1 MREDPGFS
9 TGFRQQGGGPGGT
22 KITEDCM
29 KTKELGFLRVPNR
42 EGFGGGT
49 TLFQNFGVGD
59 TADRGGSPHPP
70 VGKTL

>member
-42 EGFGGGT
+42 EGFGGGGQ
-49 TLFQNFGVGD
+49 LFFKILGLGTRPTGGD
-59 TADRGGSPHPP
+59 PP
-70 VGKTL
+70 IPL